1 MNKRLMVVDDSK
13 MVYMSMMKL
22 LQGTEFEIIH
32 YCRSGEESV
41 EAYKE
46 YRPDLVTMDI
56 VMPGMDG
63 LEAAKKIL
71 GEFPDACIIMLS
83 SLAYDDTIDEAEKIG
98 TKGFIFKPLE
108 KENLLQRLR
117 KAIGE

>member
-1 MNKRLMVVDDSK
+1 MSKKIMVVDDSK
-13 MVYMSMMKL
+13 MVYMSMAKL

-41 EAYKE
+41 DAYRE
-46 YRPDLVTMDI
+46 HRPDLVTMDI
-56 VMPGMDG
+56 IMPGMDG
-63 LEAAKKIL
+63 LEAAKEIL
-71 GEFPDACIIMLS
+71 SEFPDACIIMLS
-83 SLAYDDTIDEAEKIG
+83 SLAYDDTIEEAEKIG

-117 KAIGE
+117 KALEK